1 MMYVSKGMPV
11 QTGRDG
17 FTHVSHCGHVHAL
30 GPAMTSL
37 WLQGRRKPQTVP
49 ASKEKAIRR
58 LAASGLAAITEE
70 SDELGAYRLL
80 AGCILCPEE
89 RRITDPF
96 LRTRTRRIWMWLHEA
111 GLHLTAGEL
120 VRLEERQMYPEPEY
134 LGVFGR
140 QRLTEVIYSPETIF
154 DGALDAAMEHSHARN
169 ATVASLLEL
178 LRSGR
183 LLLI

>member
-11 QTGRDG
+11 QTGKED
-17 FTHVSHCGHVHAL
+17 FTYVAHCGRIHAL
-30 GPAMTSL
+30 GPVMTYL
-37 WLQGRRKPQTVP
+37 WMQGRRKPQTVP
-49 ASKEKAIRR
+49 ASRERAIRR
-58 LAASGLAAITEE
+58 LAASGLASITEE
-70 SDELGAYRLL
+70 SDELGTYRLL
-80 AGCILCPEE
+80 AGCILCPEK

-96 LRTRTRRIWMWLHEA
+96 LRARTRRIWRWIREA

-120 VRLEERQMYPEPEY
+120 VRLEERQLDPEPEY

-140 QRLTEVIYSPETIF
+140 QRLTEILYSPETICE
-154 DGALDAAMEHSHARN
+154 GVLDAAMEHSHART

-178 LRSGR
+178 LQSGR